1 LEELGPVIPG
11 PKVIQY
17 SLRWGEEIVSGSVES
32 NVACKRQ
39 VRSNYNILLIK
50 ENCVIKV
57 AFSSKVVTNRRM

>member
-1 LEELGPVIPG
+1 
-11 PKVIQY
+11 VIQY

-39 VRSNYNILLIK
+39 VRSNYNILLIE